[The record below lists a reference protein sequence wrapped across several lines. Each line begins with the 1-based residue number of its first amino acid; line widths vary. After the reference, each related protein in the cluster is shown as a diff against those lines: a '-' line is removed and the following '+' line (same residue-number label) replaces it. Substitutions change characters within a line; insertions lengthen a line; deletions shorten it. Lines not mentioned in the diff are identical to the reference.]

1 MLTCCNCTESLLTS
15 SIPDL
20 QFDPFA
26 IKLYGPYLEINAI
39 RERPILWDQ
48 KQFVEEKEKKTILTS
63 NYRRYP
69 PYGCNKAS
77 GEGTIRETQKEATF
91 THSCQIREQIN
102 K

>member
-48 KQFVEEKEKKTILTS
+48 KQFVEEKEKKDNIDIQIIEDTHPMVVIKLVVKEPS
-63 NYRRYP
+63 EKRKRRQLLP
-69 PYGCNKAS
+69 TPAKLES
-77 GEGTIRETQKEATF
+77 K
-91 THSCQIREQIN
+91 
-102 K
+102 